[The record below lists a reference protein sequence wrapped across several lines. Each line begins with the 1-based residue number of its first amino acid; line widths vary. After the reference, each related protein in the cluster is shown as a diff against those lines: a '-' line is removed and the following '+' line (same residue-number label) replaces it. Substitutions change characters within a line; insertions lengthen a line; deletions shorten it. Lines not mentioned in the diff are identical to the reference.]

1 MIFEHTPI
9 DLGYKDLKATTKKG
23 GRKYSTPL
31 GDYPSITSILGKKG
45 KAAIMA
51 WRDRIG
57 HDEANKIS
65 RQAAGRGTAVHAM
78 CEKYVNNDPDYA
90 KGAMPNIL
98 HDFKRIKNVLDTRI
112 GKVSVSYTHLTLPTT
127 PYV

>member
-65 RQAAGRGTAVHAM
+65 RQAASQVF
-78 CEKYVNNDPDYA
+78 N
-90 KGAMPNIL
+90 
-98 HDFKRIKNVLDTRI
+98 
-112 GKVSVSYTHLTLPTT
+112 
-127 PYV
+127 